1 VAGLSFCR
9 GLRENSG
16 RRAAAPDLHRE
27 ERFMQCFICTACGT
41 QYPPSERPAE
51 TCMICQ
57 DERQFVPVGGQGW
70 TTLERLG
77 IGHVNAYREHEPHL
91 IGIGTQ
97 PAFAIGQRA
106 LLIVTAQ
113 GNVLWDCISLLDAA
127 TITLIKALGGLKA
140 IAISHPHFY
149 TTMEEWAGAFD
160 APVYVNSA
168 DRQWVVRPHA
178 RLRYW
183 DGPTHEL
190 APGIT
195 LIRCGG
201 HFAGGSALHWAHG
214 ASGRGV
220 LLSSDMATVNMD
232 RKSFTFMRSYPNMIP
247 LSAAQVRAI
256 AAAVEPLRFDRVYSH
271 FFDRVIETGAKEI
284 LRTSVARYVAA
295 LQGAY
300 EAD

>member
-1 VAGLSFCR
+1 
-9 GLRENSG
+9 
-16 RRAAAPDLHRE
+16 
-27 ERFMQCFICTACGT
+27 MQSYICTACGT
-41 QYPPSERPAE
+41 QYPPSQGPAE
-51 TCMICQ
+51 SCTICQ

-77 IGHVNAYREHEPHL
+77 IAHCNAYRQHEPNL

-97 PAFAIGQRA
+97 PVFAIGQRA
-106 LLIVTAQ
+106 LLIVTAE

-127 TITLIKALGGLKA
+127 TITLLKALGGLKA

-149 TTMEEWAGAFD
+149 TTMEEWARAFD
-160 APVYVNSA
+160 VPVYLNSA
-168 DRQWVVRPHA
+168 DRKWVMRPHA
-178 RLRYW
+178 RLRFW

-195 LIRCGG
+195 LLRCGG
-201 HFAGGSALHWAHG
+201 HFAGGSALHWADG

-247 LSAAQVRAI
+247 LSPAQVRAI
-256 AAAVEPLRFDRVYSH
+256 AAAVEPFRFDRVYSH

-284 LRTSVARYVAA
+284 LRDSVARYVAA

-300 EAD
+300 EAT